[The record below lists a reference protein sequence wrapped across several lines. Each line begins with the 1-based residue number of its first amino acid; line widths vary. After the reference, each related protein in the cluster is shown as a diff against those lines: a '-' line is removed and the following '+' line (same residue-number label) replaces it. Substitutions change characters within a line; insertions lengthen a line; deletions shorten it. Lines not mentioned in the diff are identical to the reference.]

1 MLRAARRASRK
12 AQAETSRSSVTPMI
26 KPICS
31 TELVPRQVVRLRAFA
46 TTAPEQLTMAQT
58 FALPIRSCGQTL
70 FISKSRR
77 KLRKQFPVADEG
89 NTVDSDIGL
98 G

>member
-1 MLRAARRASRK
+1 
-12 AQAETSRSSVTPMI
+12 
-26 KPICS
+26 
-31 TELVPRQVVRLRAFA
+31 
-46 TTAPEQLTMAQT
+46 MAQT